1 MTMHTIGIPDEQ
13 FIRGN
18 VPMTK
23 QEVRILTLAK
33 AAVTRTDTVID
44 IGAGTG
50 SISIE
55 AALIAT
61 AGRVFA
67 VEKNTD
73 AIELIKKNIDK
84 FKVGNITVMPGY
96 APEVMPDAS
105 EKIDVAFIGGSGG
118 QLDEI
123 ITAIDKRLNIG
134 GRIVINAV
142 TLETLGQAGSFLK
155 NGLGGKY
162 ETEVICAQIT
172 RMKKA
177 GEYNLFDALNPVY
190 IFTAK
195 KLT

>member
-1 MTMHTIGIPDEQ
+1 MTLHKIGIPDEE

-33 AAVTRTDTVID
+33 AAVAQTDTVLD

-61 AGRVFA
+61 KGKVFA
-67 VEKNTD
+67 VEKNSD
-73 AIELIKKNIDK
+73 AIGLIKKNADK
-84 FKVGNITVMPGY
+84 FKVKNITVIEGY
-96 APEVMPDAS
+96 APEAMPDAS

-118 QLDEI
+118 QLGGI
-123 ITAIDKRLNIG
+123 IADIDKRMDAG

-142 TLETLGQAGSFLK
+142 TLETLGQASSVFK
-155 NGLGGKY
+155 ERFDGKY
-162 ETEVICAQIT
+162 AVEVICAQIT

-177 GEYNLFDALNPVY
+177 GGYNLFDALNPVY

-195 KLT
+195 K